1 MRADKHGL
9 VRCLW
14 KEPRVLCL
22 KTMLVLGRET
32 VTGNGKHLCWGEQP
46 GSVGLGGCRDFTTV
60 RRGREGKREV

>member
-9 VRCLW
+9 VE

-22 KTMLVLGRET
+22 KTMLVLGREA

-46 GSVGLGGCRDFTTV
+46 GRGGGGL
-60 RRGREGKREV
+60 